1 MSDQTEQQTQAGSEV
16 PTQAGSDQIA
26 VMQEAIRKLE
36 KNNSKLRDEL
46 TRKNEQLADKE
57 AEGQEALQEK
67 LLRDGKATELV
78 EVLRGTV
85 GEKEAEIAELRKQI
99 SDQGQAFTQSQVE
112 NVALNA
118 FAQAG
123 AHTPKDLF
131 ALHRE
136 KLELKDGQVVGLV
149 GGVQAPLDQFVE
161 SLRAPGSTQAYHF
174 SGSGARGMSAQGSA
188 ATTTAG
194 GKSWSSLS
202 FTEQLA
208 MQVADRENG
217 TNEVARLKAA
227 G

>member
-78 EVLRGTV
+78 DVLRGTV

>member
-36 KNNSKLRDEL
+36 KNNSKLRDEI

-78 EVLRGTV
+78 DVLRGTV

-131 ALHRE
+131 ALHKE
-136 KLELKDGQVVGLV
+136 NLQLKDGQVVGLV
-149 GGVQAPLDQFVE
+149 GGVETPLNQFVE